1 MPTEII
7 TSLNWVDI
15 LLVIVII
22 RIIYIGAKRGFA
34 IEISKLCGLLLSV
47 VVAYHYYLALA
58 NIVTA
63 HSPLPAGFSSLIC
76 FIFLLVIVNLLFALF
91 RQGVAL
97 IIKVEP
103 LPFLNTWGG
112 ALLGALRSWIICSVF
127 LYILFISGF
136 GYIEKS
142 ARQSYSAGYFAKA
155 APAIYSYSFE
165 SIISKFFPGEE
176 ANSAVFDLVGY
187 SQAPEKKSE

>member
-15 LLVIVII
+15 LLLITII
-22 RIIYIGAKRGFA
+22 RIVYIGAKRGFA
-34 IEISKLCGLLLSV
+34 VEISKLCGLALSV
-47 VVAYHYYLALA
+47 VVAYHYYSALA
-58 NIVTA
+58 NIVSA
-63 HSPLPAGFSSLIC
+63 SSPLPAGFSSLIC
-76 FIFLLVIVNLLFALF
+76 FISLLAIVNLLFALF

-97 IIKVEP
+97 IVKVEP
-103 LPFLNTWGG
+103 IPFLNTWGG
-112 ALLGALRSWIICSVF
+112 ALLGALRSWIFCSLF

-142 ARQSYSAGYFAKA
+142 ARQSYSAAYFANV
-155 APAIYSYSFE
+155 APAIYTFSFE

-176 ANSAVFDLVGY
+176 VNLTVSSVIGDN
-187 SQAPEKKSE
+187 QTPETSSE